1 MLYVRERRMWVW
13 ITAAS
18 GTGGSHIT
26 AALSATRRTL
36 DADAEFETLKS
47 HILQN
52 SSPNEPATAN
62 AVI

>member
-1 MLYVRERRMWVW
+1 
-13 ITAAS
+13 
-18 GTGGSHIT
+18 
-26 AALSATRRTL
+26 LSATRRTL